1 MRVKHLF
8 SGMLAV
14 LAVLLLT
21 GCGEKDNPVRT
32 SLDVDTSTLTLSVGE
47 SAVRM
52 ASSKAEDAAIT
63 YTSSKPAVATVDQF
77 GKVTAMSE
85 GSATITIEMAETK
98 KSWYAAKTIT
108 YEVVVKNV
116 SAKAVA
122 NVDKAT
128 PLTLVAQADGKITV
142 TFNNGIT
149 LANDIHYTI
158 NNGAEQ
164 TIAKNTTGAYDIEVK
179 KGDVVQFYS
188 LNTSLGGGSTVA
200 GARGT
205 TRAVDDGAKYINIR
219 PSMKTEIYGNVM
231 SLLKGKDNLES
242 ATALEAKNAFYG
254 LFAGAEKLVNNTE
267 RLLVLPATTL
277 TESCYQDMFNGCKG
291 IEKAPEL
298 PAPKLEKNCY
308 QEMFY
313 DCAKLNHVKCLAT
326 DIKAENC
333 TKDWLGKAGSE
344 ATETKV
350 LESVVDMTKNSDDGV
365 PTSWMA
371 QKIVAVTG
379 IKLDKTELALSV
391 GGVGTLKATVAPE
404 DATDKTIIWTSS
416 NTSVATVDANG
427 NVTGV
432 AAGTA
437 TITAQ
442 AGDKTATCVVT
453 VTAAPVGKTIDLST
467 LTAAYEAQNGDV
479 LTRTLGANVKISI
492 ADGATVTLDGVTIN
506 GVDNW
511 NYEWAGIT
519 CEGDATIILKGG
531 TTNTVKGFQN
541 KYPGIHPAVG
551 KTLTIKGTGSLT
563 ASSNSDGAGIGGGRE
578 IACGNIEIQGG
589 TIKATGG
596 NGAAGIG
603 SATSGSCGSITI
615 SGGTV
620 TAIGGDAAAGIGSGN
635 RAGCGAIT
643 ISDGTVSAT
652 GGQNAAG
659 IGSGFS
665 AGCGAITINAG
676 VTRVTA
682 TKGDYATNSIGA
694 GEGPGATCGTVTI
707 GGNVGAK
714 TASPYVYPTP
724 TLSLTSP
731 TVGQVIGSDGKNYPA
746 ASVPSGVTK
755 VAMIAYVSGS
765 NGLAIA
771 LADESGSMNWATAKS
786 TCEAKTPAFTGG
798 TWKLP
803 SLDEWKNMLTYDGVF
818 YMNNNLQTAL
828 STAGGNPLQDFMY
841 YWSSTVYDSY
851 NACDVEFQIVAGNG
865 EANFSNESKAT
876 TSGMLVRAVLAF

>member
-1 MRVKHLF
+1 MMMKVKHLF

-21 GCGEKDNPVRT
+21 GCWEKDNPVRT

-47 SAVRM
+47 TAVRM
-52 ASSKAEDAAIT
+52 ATSKAEDATIT
-63 YTSSKPAVATVDQF
+63 YTSSNPAVATVDQF
-77 GKVTAMSE
+77 GKVTALTE
-85 GSATITIEMAETK
+85 GETTITITMDETK

-116 SAKAVA
+116 SAQAVA

-158 NNGAEQ
+158 NDGAEQ
-164 TIAKNTTGAYDIEVK
+164 TIAKNTTGSFDIEVK
-179 KGDVVQFYS
+179 KGDVVQLYS
-188 LNTSLGGGSTVA
+188 LNTSLGGGAVA

-254 LFAGAEKLVNNTE
+254 LFAGADKLVNNTE

-308 QEMFY
+308 REMFY

-350 LESVVDMTKNSDDGV
+350 LESVVPMTPNSDDGV
-365 PTSWMA
+365 PTSWTA

-379 IKLDKTELALSV
+379 IKLDADEMKLSV
-391 GGVGTLKATVAPE
+391 GGVGTLKATVEPT
-404 DATDKTIIWTSS
+404 DATEKTITWTSDKPS
-416 NTSVATVDANG
+416 IATVDANG

-453 VTAAPVGKTIDLST
+453 VTDAPIAIDLST
-467 LTAAYEAQNGDV
+467 LTADYEAQDGDV
-479 LTRTLGANVKISI
+479 LTGTLKENVKISI
-492 ADGATVTLDGVTIN
+492 ADGATVTLDDVTIK
-506 GVDNW
+506 GVNDENCM
-511 NYEWAGIT
+511 WAGIT
-519 CEGDATIILKGG
+519 CLGDATIILKDGS
-531 TTNTVKGFQN
+531 TNTVKGFYEN
-541 KYPGIHPAVG
+541 YPGIQAGPTG
-551 KTLTIKGTGSLT
+551 KTLTIKGTGSLE
-563 ASSNSDGAGIGGGRE
+563 ASSNGYGAGIGGGYGV
-578 IACGNIEIQGG
+578 ACGNIEIQGG
-589 TIKATGG
+589 TVSATGDK
-596 NGAAGIG
+596 GAAGIG
-603 SATSGSCGSITI
+603 SGDSRSCGTITISGGKVTATGGDSGAGIGSGCQGNCGAIEI

-620 TAIGGDAAAGIGSGN
+620 TAKGGDSGAGIGSGGGAN
-635 RAGCGAIT
+635 CGTITISGGTITATGGEKGAGIGSGGVADEFRAGCGAIT
-643 ISDGTVSAT
+643 ITT
-652 GGQNAAG
+652 
-659 IGSGFS
+659 
-665 AGCGAITINAG
+665 G
-676 VTRVTA
+676 VTKVTA
-682 TKGDYATNSIGA
+682 TKGGGAPNNIGA
-694 GEGPGATCGTVTI
+694 GVRGSCGTVTI
-707 GGNVGAK
+707 GGK
-714 TASPYVYPTP
+714 VYWNGESYQNGGDTY
-724 TLSLTSP
+724 LTINP
-731 TVGQVIGSDGKNYPA
+731 ITYPA
-746 ASVPSGVTK
+746 PEVGG
-755 VAMIAYVSGS
+755 VSG
-765 NGLAIA
+765 
-771 LADESGSMNWATAKS
+771 
-786 TCEAKTPAFTGG
+786 
-798 TWKLP
+798 
-803 SLDEWKNMLTYDGVF
+803 LDPF
-818 YMNNNLQTAL
+818 
-828 STAGGNPLQDFMY
+828 AGGGDPLAPKQ
-841 YWSSTVYDSY
+841 
-851 NACDVEFQIVAGNG
+851 
-865 EANFSNESKAT
+865 
-876 TSGMLVRAVLAF
+876 

>member
-1 MRVKHLF
+1 MKNLRNLF

-21 GCGEKDNPVRT
+21 GCWEKDNPVRT

-52 ASSKAEDAAIT
+52 AFSKAEDAAIT

-116 SAKAVA
+116 SAQAVA

-371 QKIVAVTG
+371 QKIVAVESVTLG
-379 IKLDKTELALSV
+379 KTELELIIGQADV
-391 GGVGTLKATVAPE
+391 TLTATVKPD
-404 DATDKTIIWTSS
+404 DATDKTVTWTSDKPE
-416 NTSVATVDANG
+416 VATVDANG
-427 NVTGV
+427 TVHAV
-432 AAGTA
+432 AVGTA

-453 VTAAPVGKTIDLST
+453 VTAAPVGKIIDLATVTENTVIEDGYTVTGT
-467 LTAAYEAQNGDV
+467 LNGEAQPFM
-479 LTRTLGANVKISI
+479 ISI
-492 ADGATVTLDGVTIN
+492 AKGATVTLDGVTIN
-506 GVDNW
+506 GENNDN
-511 NYEWAGIT
+511 YKWAGIT
-519 CEGDATIILKGG
+519 CLGTATIILKG
-531 TTNTVKGFQN
+531 TNTVKGFYWY
-541 KYPGIHPAVG
+541 YPGIHPAEG
-551 KTLTIKGTGSLT
+551 KTLFIKGAGSLE
-563 ASSNSDGAGIGGGRE
+563 ASSNGLGAGIGGGYQ

-589 TIKATGG
+589 EITATGG
-596 NGAAGIG
+596 QYAAGIG
-603 SATSGSCGSITI
+603 SGGGANCGTITI

-620 TAIGGDAAAGIGSGN
+620 TAQGGDNGGAGIGSGN
-635 RAGCGAIT
+635 QAGCGAIT
-643 ISDGTVSAT
+643 ISGVTVSAT

-659 IGSGFS
+659 IGTGEE
-665 AGCGAITINAG
+665 GTCGAITISGGTVTAEGGDNGAGIGTGKKGTCSTVEITTG
-676 VTRVTA
+676 VTRVKA
-682 TKGDYATNSIGA
+682 TKGSGAIYSIGQA
-694 GEGPGATCGTVTI
+694 DENSTCDIVTI
-707 GGNVGAK
+707 GGDPVFVG
-714 TASPYVYPTP
+714 TSPYTYPED
-724 TLSLTSP
+724 
-731 TVGQVIGSDGKNYPA
+731 I
-746 ASVPSGVTK
+746 
-755 VAMIAYVSGS
+755 
-765 NGLAIA
+765 
-771 LADESGSMNWATAKS
+771 
-786 TCEAKTPAFTGG
+786 
-798 TWKLP
+798 
-803 SLDEWKNMLTYDGVF
+803 
-818 YMNNNLQTAL
+818 
-828 STAGGNPLQDFMY
+828 
-841 YWSSTVYDSY
+841 
-851 NACDVEFQIVAGNG
+851 
-865 EANFSNESKAT
+865 
-876 TSGMLVRAVLAF
+876 